1 MTYSKKEK
9 KLIIEKYKSGMT
21 HKEIME
27 TYDIPSNLLYKWINK
42 CNIKSHLEEK
52 RIKEQKDFS
61 KLKII
66 YDKEV
71 RKNEILSKTLSLLP
85 IDQIEVMKV
94 AETLLDNFFL
104 KEVARVL
111 DIPYA
116 TFYHHVHNRAKEPL
130 LKKEDD
136 YLKDIIL
143 KYFHESG
150 KRLGI
155 KKMHQKLKANNI
167 VCSETRT
174 SRLMKELNLKSIRKR
189 NKPTKDKIKI
199 QNFAP
204 FDLVKQNFTQTE
216 PNKVWCG
223 DVTQVNINKN
233 RFYICV
239 ILDLF
244 SRKVIAYKVSCKN
257 SNSLTINTFKDAFEK
272 RGRPSDLTFHS
283 DQGANFTSN
292 EYRGLLY
299 TLKVKQSF
307 SKRGTPYDN
316 AAMESF
322 FSNMK
327 QDDLNSRDF
336 EYFEELEPAVKEY
349 IEYYNNFRPHRTLNN
364 KTPNQFEEEYYKI

>member
-1 MTYSKKEK
+1 MTYSKIEK

-21 HKEIME
+21 HKEIIE
-27 TYDIPSNLLYKWINK
+27 TYNIPSTLLYKWINK
-42 CNIKSHLEEK
+42 YNIKTHLLEHK
-52 RIKEQKDFS
+52 INKHNDLI
-61 KLKII
+61 KLKAL
-66 YDKEV
+66 YEKEV
-71 RKNEILSKTLSLLP
+71 RKNQILSETLSRLP
-85 IDQIEVMKV
+85 ISQIELMNS
-94 AETLLDNFFL
+94 AEKLLDKFFL
-104 KEVARVL
+104 REVARVL

-116 TFYHHVHNRAKEPL
+116 TFYHHVHDRAKEPL
-130 LKKEDD
+130 IKKEDD
-136 YLKDIIL
+136 YLKEIIL
-143 KYFHESG
+143 KYFNESG

-155 KKMHQKLKANNI
+155 KKMHQKLKVNNI

-189 NKPTKDKIKI
+189 SKPTKDKIKI

-233 RFYICV
+233 KFYICV

-257 SNSLTINTFKDAFEK
+257 NNSLTINTFKDAFEK
-272 RGRPSDLTFHS
+272 RGRPSNLTFHS
-283 DQGANFTSN
+283 DQGVNYTSN
-292 EYRGLLY
+292 EYKSLLY
-299 TLKVKQSF
+299 ILKVNQSF

-316 AAMESF
+316 AAIESF

-336 EYFEELEPAVKEY
+336 EYFEELELAVKEY